1 MKAEKLDPRE
11 ARALR
16 RELDIAAVPLV
27 IDNKLR
33 QVYAELPEELPK
45 SKTWLRPLQ
54 RAAGVFA
61 ALAIV
66 CGGLLGLNAANPAFA
81 ESIPGLGSLFAL
93 MNDHTMHPMGSHV
106 GTYAESLDLA
116 LDLAATPSVET
127 DYGLT
132 LDEAF
137 CDGNYVYLTL
147 QLTGPEEAEK
157 YESLSLS
164 CDGQSDF
171 RLLVDGTEAE
181 LFTTGGQAMED
192 GTEAI
197 ALVYQLAAPAEDGQ
211 ALSARLEVGS
221 LYGVY
226 PEDSKSGGWQYDTLE
241 VGFTADFT
249 LTADTSQ
256 NQSQELSAQD
266 NGVKLY
272 GIEATPGYLL
282 VDMEIPFWG
291 RTGDLTASSGPILG
305 YAELFTQDGQKLGHN
320 SLLEDYDF
328 VNESDAESIRGTWA
342 FDGPPEQTDTVIL
355 RITDRSPDSAYAA
368 DMDRERV
375 VFAEFAINWKT
386 GEAHPSDT
394 YLDEGLDKVD
404 TEEFKAS
411 WGPADFTGG
420 FLVSNIGHAFD
431 SWHGDINTT
440 WVCTVNLT
448 SEVEYQPIELR
459 YYAGDRL
466 LGTVQAV
473 PEAEYNDTE
482 FGEGQ
487 WPAYRDENG
496 FYACFPA
503 EEDTTG
509 QAEYSQLLFC
519 LYYPEDCL
527 EDTEYGVWV
536 DMEKAVD
543 RIEVVNT
550 ETGEVLMDDLEIGQ
564 AYRPEQ

>member
-45 SKTWLRPLQ
+45 AKAWKRPLQ

-106 GTYAESLDLA
+106 GTYEGSVEE
-116 LDLAATPSVET
+116 LDLAATAPADT
-127 DYGLT
+127 DYSLT

-157 YESLSLS
+157 YENLSLS
-164 CDGQSDF
+164 CDGQLDF

-256 NQSQELSAQD
+256 NQSQELSAED

-272 GIEATPGYLL
+272 GIETTPGYLL

-291 RTGDLTASSGPILG
+291 RTGDLTASGGGILG
-305 YAELFTQDGQKLGHN
+305 YAELFTQDGQELGHN
-320 SLLEDYDF
+320 SLLNDYDF
-328 VNESDAESIRGTWA
+328 SNESDAESIRGTWA

-394 YLDEGLDKVD
+394 YLDEGLDKAD
-404 TEEFKAS
+404 TEEFQAS
-411 WGPADFTGG
+411 WSPADFTGG
-420 FLVSNIGHAFD
+420 FLVSDILNTRD
-431 SWHGDINTT
+431 MWHGTDDWICM
-440 WVCTVNLT
+440 VQLRAD
-448 SEVEYQPIELR
+448 VEYQPIELR
-459 YYAGDRL
+459 YYNGERL
-466 LGTVQAV
+466 LGTVKAV

-564 AYRPEQ
+564 AYTPEQ

>member
-1 MKAEKLDPRE
+1 MRAEKLDPRE

-45 SKTWLRPLQ
+45 AKAWKRPLQ
-54 RAAGVFA
+54 RAVGVFA

-106 GTYAESLDLA
+106 GTYEGSVEELDLTA
-116 LDLAATPSVET
+116 DAPADT
-127 DYGLT
+127 DYSLT

-157 YESLSLS
+157 YEDLSLA

-197 ALVYQLAAPAEDGQ
+197 ALVYQLAAPVENGQ
-211 ALSARLEVGS
+211 EVSARLEVGS

-226 PEDSKSGGWQYDTLE
+226 PEDSKSAGWQYDTLE

-256 NQSQELSAQD
+256 NQSQELSAED

-272 GIEATPGYLL
+272 GVKTTPGYLL

-291 RTGDLTASSGPILG
+291 RQNELTAGSGPILG
-305 YAELFTQDGQKLGHN
+305 YAQLFTQDGQELNHN
-320 SLLEDYDF
+320 SLLNNYDF
-328 VNESDAESIRGTWA
+328 VNETDAGSVRGTWA

-394 YLDEGLDKVD
+394 YLGEGLDKVD

-420 FLVSNIGHAFD
+420 FLVSNIGHTFD
-431 SWHGDINTT
+431 SWHGDTNTT

-459 YYAGDRL
+459 YYNEERL
-466 LGTVQAV
+466 LGTVKAAPKSEFNETAV
-473 PEAEYNDTE
+473 NPML
-482 FGEGQ
+482 G
-487 WPAYRDENG
+487 DENFFYRGEDG
-496 FYACFPA
+496 FYGSI
-503 EEDTTG
+503 EKDG
-509 QAEYSQLLFC
+509 GGYNLFFA
-519 LYYPEDCL
+519 LYYPEDCIGATQFRERDL
-527 EDTEYGVWV
+527 KDGC
-536 DMEKAVD
+536 MVD

-550 ETGEVLMDDLEIGQ
+550 ETGEVLLDDLEVGQ
-564 AYRPEQ
+564 AYTPEQ

>member
-45 SKTWLRPLQ
+45 ARLWLRPLKK
-54 RAAGVFA
+54 AVGVFA

-81 ESIPGLGSLFAL
+81 ESIPGLGSLFTL

-137 CDGNYVYLTL
+137 CDGDYVYLTL

-181 LFTTGGQAMED
+181 LFTIGSQTLEG

-197 ALVYQLAAPAEDGQ
+197 ALVHRLAAPAEDGQ

-249 LTADTSQ
+249 VTADTSQ

-272 GIEATPGYLL
+272 GIETTPGYLL

-291 RTGDLTASSGPILG
+291 RTGDLTASSGLILG
-305 YAELFTQDGQKLGHN
+305 YAELFTQDGQELGHN

-386 GEAHPSDT
+386 GEARPSDT
-394 YLDEGLDKVD
+394 YLDEGYTKAN
-404 TEEFKAS
+404 TEEFQEN
-411 WGPADFTGG
+411 WGAGDFTGG
-420 FLVSNIGHAFD
+420 YLVSDILNTGD
-431 SWHGDINTT
+431 MWHGTDDWICM
-440 WVCTVNLT
+440 VQLKAD
-448 SEVEYQPIELR
+448 VEYQPIELR
-459 YYAGDRL
+459 YYNGERL
-466 LGTVQAV
+466 LGTVKAV
-473 PEAEYNDTE
+473 PESEYNDTE

-496 FYACFPA
+496 FYASFPA
-503 EEDTTG
+503 EEDTDG
-509 QAEYSQLLFC
+509 QAKYSLLFC
-519 LYYPEDCL
+519 LYYSEDCL

-536 DMEKAVD
+536 DMEKAAD
-543 RIEVVNT
+543 RIELVNT
-550 ETGEVLMDDLEIGQ
+550 ETGEVLMDDLEVGQ

>member
-45 SKTWLRPLQ
+45 AKAWKRPLQ
-54 RAAGVFA
+54 RAVGVFA

-106 GTYAESLDLA
+106 GTYEGSVEELNLTADA
-116 LDLAATPSVET
+116 PVET
-127 DYGLT
+127 DYGLIV
-132 LDEAF
+132 DEAF
-137 CDGNYVYLTL
+137 CDGSYVYLTL
-147 QLTGPEEAEK
+147 RVSGPEEAEK
-157 YESLSLS
+157 YEDLSLA

-197 ALVYQLAAPAEDGQ
+197 ALVYQLAAPVENGQ
-211 ALSARLEVGS
+211 EVSARLEVGS

-226 PEDSKSGGWQYDTLE
+226 PEDSKSAGWQYDTLE

-249 LTADTSQ
+249 VTADTSQ
-256 NQSQELSAQD
+256 NQSQELSAED

-291 RTGDLTASSGPILG
+291 RSGDATLSGGPILG
-305 YAELFTQDGQKLGHN
+305 CAQLFTQDGQELNHN
-320 SLLEDYDF
+320 SLLNNYDF
-328 VNESDAESIRGTWA
+328 VNETDAGSIRGTWA

-420 FLVSNIGHAFD
+420 FLVSDILNTRD
-431 SWHGDINTT
+431 MWHGTDDWICM
-440 WVCTVNLT
+440 VQLRAD
-448 SEVEYQPIELR
+448 VEYQPIELR
-459 YYAGDRL
+459 YYNGERL
-466 LGTVQAV
+466 LGTVKAV
-473 PEAEYNDTE
+473 PESEYNDTE

-496 FYACFPA
+496 FYASFPA
-503 EEDTTG
+503 EEDTDG
-509 QAEYSQLLFC
+509 QAKYSLLFC
-519 LYYPEDCL
+519 LYYSEDCL
-527 EDTEYGVWV
+527 EDTEHGVQL
-536 DMEKAVD
+536 DISKAAD

-550 ETGEVLMDDLEIGQ
+550 ETGQVLMDDLEIGQ
-564 AYRPEQ
+564 AYSPEQ

>member
-1 MKAEKLDPRE
+1 MRAEKLDPRE

-45 SKTWLRPLQ
+45 ARLWLRPLKK
-54 RAAGVFA
+54 AVGVFA

-106 GTYAESLDLA
+106 GTYEGSVEE
-116 LDLAATPSVET
+116 LDLAATAPADT
-127 DYGLT
+127 DYSLT

-147 QLTGPEEAEK
+147 QLTGPEEAEQ
-157 YESLSLS
+157 YDHYVMYLPNEEGTRLTVN
-164 CDGQSDF
+164 GQE
-171 RLLVDGTEAE
+171 TE
-181 LFTTGGQAMED
+181 LFTTGGQTLPD
-192 GTEAI
+192 GDYAF
-197 ALVYQLAAPAEDGQ
+197 ALVYELAAPAQDGEE
-211 ALSARLEVGS
+211 LSAALTVPG

-226 PEDSKSGGWQYDTLE
+226 SVDESKSKDWRYDQVGGE
-241 VGFTADFT
+241 FTADFT
-249 LTADTSQ
+249 ITADTSQ

-272 GIEATPGYLL
+272 GIETTPGYLL

-291 RTGDLTASSGPILG
+291 RQNELTAGSGPILG
-305 YAELFTQDGQKLGHN
+305 YAQLFTQDGQELGHN
-320 SLLEDYDF
+320 SLLNDYDF

-420 FLVSNIGHAFD
+420 FLVSNIGHTFD

-440 WVCTVNLT
+440 WVCTVNLP
-448 SEVEYQPIELR
+448 SEVEYRPIELR

-466 LGTVQAV
+466 LGTVQAA
-473 PEAEYNDTE
+473 PKSE
-482 FGEGQ
+482 FNETAVNPMLG
-487 WPAYRDENG
+487 DENFFYRGEDG
-496 FYACFPA
+496 FYGSI
-503 EEDTTG
+503 EKDG
-509 QAEYSQLLFC
+509 GGYNLFFA
-519 LYYPEDCL
+519 LYYPEDCIGATQFRERDL
-527 EDTEYGVWV
+527 KDGC
-536 DMEKAVD
+536 MVD

-550 ETGEVLMDDLEIGQ
+550 ETGEVLLDDLEVGQ
-564 AYRPEQ
+564 AYSPEQ

>member
-45 SKTWLRPLQ
+45 AKAWKRPLQ
-54 RAAGVFA
+54 RAVGVFA

-106 GTYAESLDLA
+106 GTYEGSVEELDLTA
-116 LDLAATPSVET
+116 DAPADT
-127 DYGLT
+127 DYSLT

-147 QLTGPEEAEK
+147 QLTGPEEAEQ
-157 YESLSLS
+157 YDHYVMYLPNEEGTRLTVN
-164 CDGQSDF
+164 GQE
-171 RLLVDGTEAE
+171 TE
-181 LFTTGGQAMED
+181 LFTTGGQTLPD
-192 GTEAI
+192 GDYAF
-197 ALVYQLAAPAEDGQ
+197 ALVYELAAPAQDGEE
-211 ALSARLEVGS
+211 LSAALTVPG

-226 PEDSKSGGWQYDTLE
+226 SVDESKSKDWRYDQVGGE
-241 VGFTADFT
+241 FTADFT
-249 LTADTSQ
+249 VTADTSQ
-256 NQSQELSAQD
+256 NQSQELSAED

-272 GIEATPGYLL
+272 GVKTTPGYLL

-291 RTGDLTASSGPILG
+291 RQNELTAGSGPILG
-305 YAELFTQDGQKLGHN
+305 YAQLFTQDGQELNHN
-320 SLLEDYDF
+320 SLLNDYDF
-328 VNESDAESIRGTWA
+328 SNESDAGSIRGTWA

-394 YLDEGLDKVD
+394 YLDEGLTKMD

-420 FLVSNIGHAFD
+420 YLVSDILNTGD
-431 SWHGDINTT
+431 MWHGTDDWICM
-440 WVCTVNLT
+440 VQLKAD
-448 SEVEYQPIELR
+448 VEYQPIELR
-459 YYAGDRL
+459 YYNGERL
-466 LGTVQAV
+466 LGTVKAV
-473 PEAEYNDTE
+473 PQSKYNDTE

-496 FYACFPA
+496 FYASFPA
-503 EEDTTG
+503 EEDTDG
-509 QAEYSQLLFC
+509 QAKYSLLFC
-519 LYYPEDCL
+519 LYYSEDCL
-527 EDTEYGVWV
+527 EDTEHGVQL
-536 DMEKAVD
+536 DISKAAD
-543 RIEVVNT
+543 RIELVNS
-550 ETGEVLMDDLEIGQ
+550 ETGQVLLDDLEVGQ
-564 AYRPEQ
+564 AYTPEQ

>member
-1 MKAEKLDPRE
+1 MRAEKLDPRE

-45 SKTWLRPLQ
+45 SKTWLRPLKK
-54 RAAGVFA
+54 AAGVFA

-106 GTYAESLDLA
+106 GTYEGSVEE
-116 LDLAATPSVET
+116 LDLAATAPADT
-127 DYGLT
+127 DYSLT

-147 QLTGPEEAEK
+147 RVTGPAGEER
-157 YESLSLS
+157 YENYGLSLPQEQ
-164 CDGQSDF
+164 GV
-171 RLLVDGTEAE
+171 LLTVNGREAE
-181 LFTTGGQAMED
+181 LFNTGGQTLPD
-192 GTEAI
+192 GDYAL
-197 ALVYQLAAPAEDGQ
+197 ALVYELAAPAQDGEE
-211 ALSARLEVGS
+211 LSAALTVPG
-221 LYGVY
+221 LYGVS
-226 PEDSKSGGWQYDTLE
+226 EDGGKSGGWQYHQVGGEFTA
-241 VGFTADFT
+241 GFTV
-249 LTADTSQ
+249 TADTSQ
-256 NQSQELSAQD
+256 NRSQELSAED

-272 GIEATPGYLL
+272 GIKTTPGYLL

-291 RTGDLTASSGPILG
+291 RANELTAGGGPILG
-305 YAELFTQDGQKLGHN
+305 YAQLFTQDGQELGHN
-320 SLLEDYDF
+320 SLLNDYDF

-404 TEEFKAS
+404 TEEFQAS

-420 FLVSNIGHAFD
+420 FLVSDILNTRD
-431 SWHGDINTT
+431 MWHGTDDWICM
-440 WVCTVNLT
+440 VQLRAD
-448 SEVEYQPIELR
+448 VEYQPIELR

-564 AYRPEQ
+564 AYSPEQ

>member
-45 SKTWLRPLQ
+45 AKAWKRPLQ

-106 GTYAESLDLA
+106 GTYEGSVEE
-116 LDLAATPSVET
+116 LDLAATAPADT
-127 DYGLT
+127 DYSLT

-147 QLTGPEEAEK
+147 RVTGPEEAEQ
-157 YESLSLS
+157 YDHYVMYLPNEEGTRLTVN
-164 CDGQSDF
+164 GQE
-171 RLLVDGTEAE
+171 TE
-181 LFTTGGQAMED
+181 LFTTGGQTLPD
-192 GTEAI
+192 GDYAF
-197 ALVYQLAAPAEDGQ
+197 ALVYELAAPAQDGEE
-211 ALSARLEVGS
+211 LSAALTVPG

-226 PEDSKSGGWQYDTLE
+226 SVDESKSKDWRYDQVGGE
-241 VGFTADFT
+241 FTADFT

-256 NQSQELSAQD
+256 NQSQELSAED

-272 GIEATPGYLL
+272 GIETTPGYLL
-282 VDMEIPFWG
+282 VDMEISFWG
-291 RTGDLTASSGPILG
+291 RTGDLTASGGGILG
-305 YAELFTQDGQKLGHN
+305 YAELFTQDGQELGHN
-320 SLLEDYDF
+320 SLLNDYDF
-328 VNESDAESIRGTWA
+328 SNESDAESIRGTWA

-420 FLVSNIGHAFD
+420 FLVSDILNTRD
-431 SWHGDINTT
+431 MWHGTDDWICM
-440 WVCTVNLT
+440 VQLRAD
-448 SEVEYQPIELR
+448 VEYQPIELR
-459 YYAGDRL
+459 YYNGERL
-466 LGTVQAV
+466 LGTVKAAPKSEFNETAV
-473 PEAEYNDTE
+473 NPML
-482 FGEGQ
+482 G
-487 WPAYRDENG
+487 DENFFYRGEDG
-496 FYACFPA
+496 FYGSI
-503 EEDTTG
+503 EKDG
-509 QAEYSQLLFC
+509 GGYNLFFA
-519 LYYPEDCL
+519 LYYPEDCIGATQFRERDL
-527 EDTEYGVWV
+527 KDGC
-536 DMEKAVD
+536 MVD

-550 ETGEVLMDDLEIGQ
+550 ETGEVLMDDLEVGQ
-564 AYRPEQ
+564 AYTPEQ

>member
-1 MKAEKLDPRE
+1 MKDKLSMEQAEELRWALDLTQVP
-11 ARALR
+11 
-16 RELDIAAVPLV
+16 DAV
-27 IDNKLR
+27 NRKLR
-33 QVYAELPEELPK
+33 QVYAELPEEVPHK
-45 SKTWLRPLQ
+45 SRWREPLLK
-54 RAAGVFA
+54 AAGVFA

-66 CGGLLGLNAANPAFA
+66 CGGLLGLNAANPALA

-106 GTYAESLDLA
+106 GTYVDHVEELDLTA
-116 LDLAATPSVET
+116 DAPADT
-127 DYGLT
+127 DYSLT

-137 CDGNYVYLTL
+137 CDGSYVYLTL
-147 QLTGPEEAEK
+147 RVAGPEEAEQ
-157 YESLSLS
+157 YESLNLL
-164 CDGQSDF
+164 CDGKSDF
-171 RLLVDGTEAE
+171 RLLVDGAEAE
-181 LFTTGGQAMED
+181 LFTIGSQTLAD
-192 GTEAI
+192 GAEAI
-197 ALVYQLAAPAEDGQ
+197 ALVHRLAAPVENGQ
-211 ALSARLEVGS
+211 EVSARLEVGS

-272 GIEATPGYLL
+272 GIETTPGYLL

-291 RTGDLTASSGPILG
+291 RTGDLTASGGGILG
-305 YAELFTQDGQKLGHN
+305 YAELFTQDGQELGHN
-320 SLLEDYDF
+320 SLLNDYDF

-394 YLDEGLDKVD
+394 YLDEGLDKAD
-404 TEEFKAS
+404 TEEFQAS

-420 FLVSNIGHAFD
+420 FLVSDILNTRD
-431 SWHGDINTT
+431 MWHGTDDWICM
-440 WVCTVNLT
+440 VQLRAD
-448 SEVEYQPIELR
+448 VEYQPIELR

-564 AYRPEQ
+564 AYSPEQ

>member
-45 SKTWLRPLQ
+45 AKAWKRPLQ
-54 RAAGVFA
+54 RAVGVFA

-106 GTYAESLDLA
+106 GTYEGSVEELDLTA
-116 LDLAATPSVET
+116 DAPADT
-127 DYGLT
+127 DYGLIV
-132 LDEAF
+132 DEAF
-137 CDGNYVYLTL
+137 CDGSYVYLTL
-147 QLTGPEEAEK
+147 RVSGPEEAEK
-157 YESLSLS
+157 YEDLSLA

-256 NQSQELSAQD
+256 NQSQELSAED

-272 GIEATPGYLL
+272 GIETTPGYLL

-305 YAELFTQDGQKLGHN
+305 YAQLFTQDGQELGHN
-320 SLLEDYDF
+320 SLLNDYDF

-342 FDGPPEQTDTVIL
+342 FDGPPGQTDTVIL

-386 GEAHPSDT
+386 GEAHPSHT

-420 FLVSNIGHAFD
+420 FLVSDILNTRD
-431 SWHGDINTT
+431 MWHGTDDWICM
-440 WVCTVNLT
+440 VQLRAD
-448 SEVEYQPIELR
+448 VEYQPIELR
-459 YYAGDRL
+459 YYNGERL
-466 LGTVQAV
+466 LGTVKAA

-550 ETGEVLMDDLEIGQ
+550 ETGEVLLDDLEVGQ
-564 AYRPEQ
+564 AYSPEQ

>member
-45 SKTWLRPLQ
+45 AKAWKRPLQ

-157 YESLSLS
+157 YENLSLS

-249 LTADTSQ
+249 VTADTSQ
-256 NQSQELSAQD
+256 NQSQELSAED

-272 GIEATPGYLL
+272 GIKTTPGYLL

-291 RTGDLTASSGPILG
+291 RTGDLTASGGGILG
-305 YAELFTQDGQKLGHN
+305 YAQLFTQDGQELNHN
-320 SLLEDYDF
+320 SLLNNYDF
-328 VNESDAESIRGTWA
+328 VNETDAGSVRGTWA

-386 GEAHPSDT
+386 GEARPSDT

-404 TEEFKAS
+404 TEKFKAS
-411 WGPADFTGG
+411 WGAADFTGG
-420 FLVSNIGHAFD
+420 FLVSNIGHTFD

-466 LGTVQAV
+466 LGTVQAA
-473 PEAEYNDTE
+473 PKSE
-482 FGEGQ
+482 FNETAVNPMLG
-487 WPAYRDENG
+487 DENFFYRGEDG
-496 FYACFPA
+496 FYGSI
-503 EEDTTG
+503 EKDG
-509 QAEYSQLLFC
+509 GGYNLFFA
-519 LYYPEDCL
+519 LYYPEDCIGATQFRERDL
-527 EDTEYGVWV
+527 KDGC
-536 DMEKAVD
+536 MVD

-550 ETGEVLMDDLEIGQ
+550 ETGQVLLDDLEIGQ
-564 AYRPEQ
+564 AYTPEQ

>member
-45 SKTWLRPLQ
+45 AKAWKRPLQ
-54 RAAGVFA
+54 RAVGVFA

-106 GTYAESLDLA
+106 GTYVDSVET
-116 LDLAATPSVET
+116 LDLAATASVET
-127 DYGLT
+127 DYGLIV
-132 LDEAF
+132 DEAF
-137 CDGNYVYLTL
+137 CDGSYVYLTL
-147 QLTGPEEAEK
+147 RVSGPEEAEK
-157 YESLSLS
+157 YQDLSLA
-164 CDGQSDF
+164 CNGQSDF

-197 ALVYQLAAPAEDGQ
+197 ALVYQLAAPVENGQ
-211 ALSARLEVGS
+211 EVSARLEVGS

-226 PEDSKSGGWQYDTLE
+226 PEDSKSAGWQYDTLE

-256 NQSQELSAQD
+256 NQSQELSAED

-272 GIEATPGYLL
+272 GVKTTPGYLL

-291 RTGDLTASSGPILG
+291 RSGDATLSGGPILG
-305 YAELFTQDGQKLGHN
+305 YAQLFTQDGQELNHN
-320 SLLEDYDF
+320 SLLNNYDF
-328 VNESDAESIRGTWA
+328 VNETDAGSVRGTWA

-386 GEAHPSDT
+386 GEANPSDT

-411 WGPADFTGG
+411 WGAGDFTGG
-420 FLVSNIGHAFD
+420 FLVSDILNTGD
-431 SWHGDINTT
+431 MWHGTDDWICM
-440 WVCTVNLT
+440 VQLKAD
-448 SEVEYQPIELR
+448 VEYQPIELR

-466 LGTVQAV
+466 LGTVKAV
-473 PEAEYNDTE
+473 PQSEYNDTE

-496 FYACFPA
+496 FYASFPA
-503 EEDTTG
+503 EEDTDG
-509 QAEYSQLLFC
+509 QAKYSLLFC
-519 LYYPEDCL
+519 LYYSEDCL
-527 EDTEYGVWV
+527 EDTEHGVQL
-536 DMEKAVD
+536 DISKAAD
-543 RIEVVNT
+543 RIELVNS
-550 ETGEVLMDDLEIGQ
+550 ETGQVLMDDLEVGR
-564 AYRPEQ
+564 AYSPEQ

>member
-1 MKAEKLDPRE
+1 MKDKLSMEQAEELR
-11 ARALR
+11 RALD
-16 RELDIAAVPLV
+16 LTQVPDAV
-27 IDNKLR
+27 NRKLR
-33 QVYAELPEELPK
+33 QVYAELPEEVPHK
-45 SKTWLRPLQ
+45 SRWREPLLK
-54 RAAGVFA
+54 AAGVFA
-61 ALAIV
+61 ALAVV
-66 CGGLLGLNAANPAFA
+66 CGGLLGLNAANPALA

-106 GTYAESLDLA
+106 GTYVDHVEELDLTA
-116 LDLAATPSVET
+116 DAPADT
-127 DYGLT
+127 DYELT

-147 QLTGPEEAEK
+147 RVAGPEEAEQ
-157 YESLSLS
+157 YESLNLL
-164 CDGQSDF
+164 CDGKSDF
-171 RLLVDGTEAE
+171 RLLVDGAEAE
-181 LFTTGGQAMED
+181 LFTIGSQTLED
-192 GTEAI
+192 GAEAI
-197 ALVYQLAAPAEDGQ
+197 ALVHRLAAPVENGQ
-211 ALSARLEVGS
+211 EVSARLEVGS
-221 LYGVY
+221 LYGLY
-226 PEDSKSGGWQYDTLE
+226 PQDDSKSGGWQYDTLE
-241 VGFTADFT
+241 VGFSADFT
-249 LTADTSQ
+249 VTADTSQ
-256 NQSQELSAQD
+256 NRSQELSAED

-272 GIEATPGYLL
+272 GIKTTPGYLL

-291 RTGDLTASSGPILG
+291 RANELTAGGGPILG
-305 YAELFTQDGQKLGHN
+305 YAQLFTQDGQELGHN
-320 SLLEDYDF
+320 SLLNDYDF

-394 YLDEGLDKVD
+394 YLDEGLDKAD
-404 TEEFKAS
+404 TEEFQAS

-420 FLVSNIGHAFD
+420 FLVSDILNTRD
-431 SWHGDINTT
+431 MWHGTDDWICMVQL
-440 WVCTVNLT
+440 WAD
-448 SEVEYQPIELR
+448 VEYQPIELR
-459 YYAGDRL
+459 YYNGERL
-466 LGTVQAV
+466 LGTVKAV

-503 EEDTTG
+503 EKDPTG

-527 EDTEYGVWV
+527 EDTEYGVGV
-536 DMEKAVD
+536 DMEKAAD
-543 RIEVVNT
+543 RIQLVNT
-550 ETGEVLMDDLEIGQ
+550 ETGQVLLDDLEIGQ
-564 AYRPEQ
+564 AYSPEQ

>member
-54 RAAGVFA
+54 RAVGVFA

-106 GTYAESLDLA
+106 GTYEGSVEE
-116 LDLAATPSVET
+116 LDLAATAPADT
-127 DYGLT
+127 DYSLT

-147 QLTGPEEAEK
+147 QVTGPEEAEK

-249 LTADTSQ
+249 VTADTSQ
-256 NQSQELSAQD
+256 NRSQELSAQD

-272 GIEATPGYLL
+272 GIETTPGYLL

-291 RTGDLTASSGPILG
+291 RTGDLTASGGLILG
-305 YAELFTQDGQKLGHN
+305 YAELFTQDGQELGHN
-320 SLLEDYDF
+320 SLLNDYDF

-386 GEAHPSDT
+386 GEARPSDT

-404 TEEFKAS
+404 TEKFKAS
-411 WGPADFTGG
+411 WGAADFTGG
-420 FLVSNIGHAFD
+420 FLVSDILNTRD
-431 SWHGDINTT
+431 MWHGTDDWICM
-440 WVCTVNLT
+440 VQLKAD
-448 SEVEYQPIELR
+448 VEYQPIELR
-459 YYAGDRL
+459 YYNGERL
-466 LGTVQAV
+466 LGTVKAAPKSEFNETAV
-473 PEAEYNDTE
+473 NPML
-482 FGEGQ
+482 G
-487 WPAYRDENG
+487 DENFFYRGEDG
-496 FYACFPA
+496 FYGSI
-503 EEDTTG
+503 EKDG
-509 QAEYSQLLFC
+509 GGYNLFFA
-519 LYYPEDCL
+519 LYYPEDCIGATQFRERDL
-527 EDTEYGVWV
+527 KDGC
-536 DMEKAVD
+536 MVD

-564 AYRPEQ
+564 AYSPEQ

>member
-1 MKAEKLDPRE
+1 MRAEKLDPRE

-54 RAAGVFA
+54 RAVGVFA

-106 GTYAESLDLA
+106 GTYEGSVEE
-116 LDLAATPSVET
+116 LDLAATAPADT
-127 DYGLT
+127 DYSLT

-211 ALSARLEVGS
+211 ALSARLEMGS

-249 LTADTSQ
+249 VTADTSQ
-256 NQSQELSAQD
+256 NRSQELSAQD

-272 GIEATPGYLL
+272 GIETTPGYLL

-291 RTGDLTASSGPILG
+291 RTGDLTASGGGILG
-305 YAELFTQDGQKLGHN
+305 YAQLFTQDGQELNHN
-320 SLLEDYDF
+320 SLLNDYDF
-328 VNESDAESIRGTWA
+328 SNESDAESIRGTWA

-420 FLVSNIGHAFD
+420 FLVSNIGHTFD
-431 SWHGDINTT
+431 SWHGDTNTT

-459 YYAGDRL
+459 YYNEERL
-466 LGTVQAV
+466 LGTVKAAPKSEFNETAV
-473 PEAEYNDTE
+473 NPML
-482 FGEGQ
+482 G
-487 WPAYRDENG
+487 DENFFYRGEDG
-496 FYACFPA
+496 FYGSI
-503 EEDTTG
+503 EKDG
-509 QAEYSQLLFC
+509 GGYNLFFA
-519 LYYPEDCL
+519 LYYPEDCIGATQFRERDL
-527 EDTEYGVWV
+527 KDGC
-536 DMEKAVD
+536 MVD

-564 AYRPEQ
+564 AYTPEQ

>member
-45 SKTWLRPLQ
+45 AKAWKRPLQ
-54 RAAGVFA
+54 RAVGVFA

-81 ESIPGLGSLFAL
+81 ETIPGLGSLFAL

-106 GTYAESLDLA
+106 GTYEGSVEELDLTA
-116 LDLAATPSVET
+116 DAPADT
-127 DYGLT
+127 DYSLT

-157 YESLSLS
+157 YEDLSLA

-197 ALVYQLAAPAEDGQ
+197 ALVYQLAAPVENGQ
-211 ALSARLEVGS
+211 EVSARLEVGS

-226 PEDSKSGGWQYDTLE
+226 PEDSKSAGWQYDTLE

-256 NQSQELSAQD
+256 NQSQELSAED

-272 GIEATPGYLL
+272 GVKTTPGYLL

-291 RTGDLTASSGPILG
+291 RQNELTAGSGPILG
-305 YAELFTQDGQKLGHN
+305 CAQLFTQDGQELNHN
-320 SLLEDYDF
+320 SLLNNYDF
-328 VNESDAESIRGTWA
+328 VNETDAGSVWGTWA

-368 DMDRERV
+368 DMDRPRV

-386 GEAHPSDT
+386 GEARPSDT
-394 YLDEGLDKVD
+394 YLDEGLTKMD

-411 WGPADFTGG
+411 WGAGDFTGG
-420 FLVSNIGHAFD
+420 YLVSDILNTGD
-431 SWHGDINTT
+431 MWHGTDDWICM
-440 WVCTVNLT
+440 VQLRAD
-448 SEVEYQPIELR
+448 VEYQPIELR
-459 YYAGDRL
+459 YYNGERL
-466 LGTVQAV
+466 LGTVKAV

-496 FYACFPA
+496 FYASFPA
-503 EEDTTG
+503 EEDTDG
-509 QAEYSQLLFC
+509 QAKYSLLFC
-519 LYYPEDCL
+519 LYYSEDCL
-527 EDTEYGVWV
+527 EDTEHGVQL
-536 DMEKAVD
+536 DISKAAD
-543 RIEVVNT
+543 RIELVNS
-550 ETGEVLMDDLEIGQ
+550 ETGQVLLDDLEVGQ
-564 AYRPEQ
+564 AYSPEQ

>member
-45 SKTWLRPLQ
+45 SKTWLRPLKK
-54 RAAGVFA
+54 AAGVFA

-106 GTYAESLDLA
+106 GTYEGSVEE
-116 LDLAATPSVET
+116 LDLAATAPADT

-147 QLTGPEEAEK
+147 QLTGPEEAEQ
-157 YESLSLS
+157 YDHYVMYLPNEEGTRLTVN
-164 CDGQSDF
+164 GQE
-171 RLLVDGTEAE
+171 TE
-181 LFTTGGQAMED
+181 LFTTGGQTLPD
-192 GTEAI
+192 GDYAF
-197 ALVYQLAAPAEDGQ
+197 ALVYELAAPAQDGEE
-211 ALSARLEVGS
+211 LSAALTVPG

-226 PEDSKSGGWQYDTLE
+226 SVDESKSKDWRYDQVGGE
-241 VGFTADFT
+241 FTADFT
-249 LTADTSQ
+249 VTADTSQ

-305 YAELFTQDGQKLGHN
+305 YAELFTQDGQELGHN
-320 SLLEDYDF
+320 SLLNDYDF

-411 WGPADFTGG
+411 WGAGDFTGG
-420 FLVSNIGHAFD
+420 YLVSDILNTGD
-431 SWHGDINTT
+431 MWHGTDDWICM
-440 WVCTVNLT
+440 VQLKAD
-448 SEVEYQPIELR
+448 VEYQPIELR
-459 YYAGDRL
+459 YYNGERL
-466 LGTVQAV
+466 LGTVKAV
-473 PEAEYNDTE
+473 PQSEYNDTE

-496 FYACFPA
+496 FYASFPA
-503 EEDTTG
+503 EEDTDG
-509 QAEYSQLLFC
+509 QAKYSLLFC
-519 LYYPEDCL
+519 LYYSEDCL
-527 EDTEYGVWV
+527 EDTEHGVQL
-536 DMEKAVD
+536 DISKAAD
-543 RIEVVNT
+543 RIELVNS
-550 ETGEVLMDDLEIGQ
+550 ETGQVLLDDLEIGQ
-564 AYRPEQ
+564 AYTPEQ

>member
-1 MKAEKLDPRE
+1 M
-11 ARALR
+11 
-16 RELDIAAVPLV
+16 
-27 IDNKLR
+27 
-33 QVYAELPEELPK
+33 
-45 SKTWLRPLQ
+45 
-54 RAAGVFA
+54 FA

-106 GTYAESLDLA
+106 GTYEGSVEE
-116 LDLAATPSVET
+116 LDLAATAPADT
-127 DYGLT
+127 DYSLT

-147 QLTGPEEAEK
+147 QVTGPEEAEK

-211 ALSARLEVGS
+211 ALSARLEMGS

-249 LTADTSQ
+249 VTADTSQ
-256 NQSQELSAQD
+256 NRSQEPSAQD

-272 GIEATPGYLL
+272 GIETTPGYLL

-291 RTGDLTASSGPILG
+291 RTGDLTASGGGILG
-305 YAELFTQDGQKLGHN
+305 YAQLFTQDGQELNHN
-320 SLLEDYDF
+320 SLLNDYDF
-328 VNESDAESIRGTWA
+328 SNESDAESIRGTWA

-420 FLVSNIGHAFD
+420 FLVSNIGHTFD
-431 SWHGDINTT
+431 SWHGDTNTT

-459 YYAGDRL
+459 YYNEERL
-466 LGTVQAV
+466 LGTVKAAPKSEFNETAV
-473 PEAEYNDTE
+473 NPML
-482 FGEGQ
+482 G
-487 WPAYRDENG
+487 DENFFYRGEDG
-496 FYACFPA
+496 FYGSI
-503 EEDTTG
+503 EKDG
-509 QAEYSQLLFC
+509 GGYNLFFA
-519 LYYPEDCL
+519 LYYPEDCIGATQFRERDL
-527 EDTEYGVWV
+527 KDGC
-536 DMEKAVD
+536 MVD

-564 AYRPEQ
+564 AYTPEQ

>member
-1 MKAEKLDPRE
+1 MRAEKLDPRE

-45 SKTWLRPLQ
+45 ARLWLRPLKK
-54 RAAGVFA
+54 AVGVFA

-137 CDGNYVYLTL
+137 CDGDYVYLTL
-147 QLTGPEEAEK
+147 QVTGPEKAEK

-249 LTADTSQ
+249 VTADTSQ
-256 NQSQELSAQD
+256 NRSQELSAQD

-272 GIEATPGYLL
+272 GIETTPGYLL

-291 RTGDLTASSGPILG
+291 RTGDLTASGGGILG
-305 YAELFTQDGQKLGHN
+305 YAQLFTQDGQELNHN
-320 SLLEDYDF
+320 SLLNDYDF
-328 VNESDAESIRGTWA
+328 SNESDAESIRGTWA

-394 YLDEGLDKVD
+394 YLGEGLDKVD

-420 FLVSNIGHAFD
+420 FLVSNIGHTFD
-431 SWHGDINTT
+431 SWHGDTNTT

-459 YYAGDRL
+459 YYNEERL
-466 LGTVQAV
+466 LGTVKAAPKSEFNETAV
-473 PEAEYNDTE
+473 NPML
-482 FGEGQ
+482 G
-487 WPAYRDENG
+487 DENFFYRGEDG
-496 FYACFPA
+496 FYGSI
-503 EEDTTG
+503 EKDG
-509 QAEYSQLLFC
+509 GGYNLFFA
-519 LYYPEDCL
+519 LYYPEDCIGATQFRERDL
-527 EDTEYGVWV
+527 KDGC
-536 DMEKAVD
+536 MVD

-550 ETGEVLMDDLEIGQ
+550 ETGEVLLDDLEIGQ
-564 AYRPEQ
+564 AYSPEQ

>member
-45 SKTWLRPLQ
+45 AKAWKRPLKK
-54 RAAGVFA
+54 AAGVFA

-106 GTYAESLDLA
+106 GTYEGSVEELDLTA
-116 LDLAATPSVET
+116 DAPADT

-157 YESLSLS
+157 YEDLSLA

-197 ALVYQLAAPAEDGQ
+197 ALVYQLAAPVENGQ
-211 ALSARLEVGS
+211 EVSARLEVGS

-226 PEDSKSGGWQYDTLE
+226 PEDSKSAGWQYDTLE

-256 NQSQELSAQD
+256 NQSQELSAED

-272 GIEATPGYLL
+272 GIKTTPGYLL

-291 RTGDLTASSGPILG
+291 RQNELTAGSGPILG
-305 YAELFTQDGQKLGHN
+305 YAQLFTQDGQELNHN
-320 SLLEDYDF
+320 SLLNNYDF
-328 VNESDAESIRGTWA
+328 VNETDAESIRGTWA

-355 RITDRSPDSAYAA
+355 RITDRSPDSAYVA

-420 FLVSNIGHAFD
+420 YLVSDILNTGD
-431 SWHGDINTT
+431 MWHGTDDWICM
-440 WVCTVNLT
+440 VQLKAD
-448 SEVEYQPIELR
+448 VEYQPIELR
-459 YYAGDRL
+459 YYNGERL
-466 LGTVQAV
+466 LGTVKAV
-473 PEAEYNDTE
+473 PQSEYNDTE

-496 FYACFPA
+496 FYASFPA
-503 EEDTTG
+503 EEDTDG
-509 QAEYSQLLFC
+509 QAKYSLLFC
-519 LYYPEDCL
+519 LYYPEDCIGATQFRERDL
-527 EDTEYGVWV
+527 KNECMV
-536 DMEKAVD
+536 DH
-543 RIEVVNT
+543 IEVVNT
-550 ETGEVLMDDLEIGQ
+550 ETGQVLLDDLEIGQ
-564 AYRPEQ
+564 AYTPEQ

>member
-45 SKTWLRPLQ
+45 AKAWKRPLKK
-54 RAAGVFA
+54 AVGVFA

-106 GTYAESLDLA
+106 GTYEGSVEE
-116 LDLAATPSVET
+116 LDLAATAPADT
-127 DYGLT
+127 DYSLT

-147 QLTGPEEAEK
+147 QVTGPEEAEK

-197 ALVYQLAAPAEDGQ
+197 ALVYQLAAPAEGGQ

-256 NQSQELSAQD
+256 NQSQELSAED

-272 GIEATPGYLL
+272 GIETTPGYLL

-291 RTGDLTASSGPILG
+291 RTGDLTASGGGILG
-305 YAELFTQDGQKLGHN
+305 YAELFTQDGQELGHN
-320 SLLEDYDF
+320 SLLNDYDF
-328 VNESDAESIRGTWA
+328 SNESDAESIRGTWA

-394 YLDEGLDKVD
+394 YLDEGLDKAD
-404 TEEFKAS
+404 TEEFQAS
-411 WGPADFTGG
+411 WSPADFTGG
-420 FLVSNIGHAFD
+420 FLVSDILNTRD
-431 SWHGDINTT
+431 MWHGTDDWICM
-440 WVCTVNLT
+440 VQLRAD
-448 SEVEYQPIELR
+448 VEYQPIELR
-459 YYAGDRL
+459 YYNGERL
-466 LGTVQAV
+466 LGTVKAV

-564 AYRPEQ
+564 AYTPEQ

>member
-1 MKAEKLDPRE
+1 MRAEKLDPRE

-45 SKTWLRPLQ
+45 ARLWLRPLKK
-54 RAAGVFA
+54 AVGVFA

-137 CDGNYVYLTL
+137 CDGDYVYLTL

-256 NQSQELSAQD
+256 NQSQELSAED

-291 RTGDLTASSGPILG
+291 RTGDLTASGGGILG
-305 YAELFTQDGQKLGHN
+305 YAELFTQDGQELGHN
-320 SLLEDYDF
+320 SLLNDYDF

-420 FLVSNIGHAFD
+420 FLVSNIGHTFD

-459 YYAGDRL
+459 YYNEERL
-466 LGTVQAV
+466 LGTVKAAPKSEFNETAV
-473 PEAEYNDTE
+473 NPML
-482 FGEGQ
+482 G
-487 WPAYRDENG
+487 DENFFYRGEDG
-496 FYACFPA
+496 FYGSI
-503 EEDTTG
+503 EKDG
-509 QAEYSQLLFC
+509 GGYNLFFA
-519 LYYPEDCL
+519 LYYPEDCIGATQFRERDL
-527 EDTEYGVWV
+527 KDGC
-536 DMEKAVD
+536 MVD
-543 RIEVVNT
+543 RIEVVNS

-564 AYRPEQ
+564 AYSPEQ

>member
-45 SKTWLRPLQ
+45 AKAWKRPLQ
-54 RAAGVFA
+54 RAVGVFA

-106 GTYAESLDLA
+106 GTYEGSVEELDLTA
-116 LDLAATPSVET
+116 DAPADT
-127 DYGLT
+127 DYSLT

-137 CDGNYVYLTL
+137 CDGSYVYLTL
-147 QLTGPEEAEK
+147 RVTGPEEAEK
-157 YESLSLS
+157 YEDLSLA

-197 ALVYQLAAPAEDGQ
+197 ALVYQLAAPVENGQ
-211 ALSARLEVGS
+211 EVSARLEVGS

-226 PEDSKSGGWQYDTLE
+226 PEDSKSAGWQYDTLE

-256 NQSQELSAQD
+256 NQSQELSAED

-272 GIEATPGYLL
+272 GVKTTPGYLL

-291 RTGDLTASSGPILG
+291 RSGDATLSGGPILG
-305 YAELFTQDGQKLGHN
+305 CAQLFTQDGQELNHN
-320 SLLEDYDF
+320 SLLNNYDF
-328 VNESDAESIRGTWA
+328 VNETDAGSVRGTWA

-355 RITDRSPDSAYAA
+355 RITDRSLDSAYAA

-420 FLVSNIGHAFD
+420 YLVSDILNTGD
-431 SWHGDINTT
+431 MWHGTDDWICM
-440 WVCTVNLT
+440 VQLKAD
-448 SEVEYQPIELR
+448 VEYQPIELR
-459 YYAGDRL
+459 YYNGERL
-466 LGTVQAV
+466 LGTVKAV

-496 FYACFPA
+496 FYASFPA
-503 EEDTTG
+503 EEDTDG
-509 QAEYSQLLFC
+509 QAKYSLLFC
-519 LYYPEDCL
+519 LYYSEDCL
-527 EDTEYGVWV
+527 EDTEHGVQL
-536 DMEKAVD
+536 DISKAAD
-543 RIEVVNT
+543 RIELVNS
-550 ETGEVLMDDLEIGQ
+550 ETGQVLLDDLEVGQ
-564 AYRPEQ
+564 AYSPEQ